1 VHLTRP
7 LACEARLCL
16 GLAADCE
23 LEAISSLVGSG
34 AFKTHN
40 CTVWLGH
47 GGNVTPLHYDL
58 CHVSRKHSDG
68 VPCASPKVAPLAQG
82 LLVQI
87 RGIKRF
93 TYIHPDDSR
102 HVYQRPDRP
111 EVSRVD
117 YCLWKAGASSP
128 EGIRITHLLRM
139 HGATPIMH
147 ARASVL
153 NGKGRPLRPRSKH
166 FVVLHVLCSSH

>member
-1 VHLTRP
+1 
-7 LACEARLCL
+7 
-16 GLAADCE
+16 
-23 LEAISSLVGSG
+23 VGSG

-58 CHVSRKHSDG
+58 CH
-68 VPCASPKVAPLAQG
+68 G

-166 FVVLHVLCSSH
+166 FVVRHVLCSSH